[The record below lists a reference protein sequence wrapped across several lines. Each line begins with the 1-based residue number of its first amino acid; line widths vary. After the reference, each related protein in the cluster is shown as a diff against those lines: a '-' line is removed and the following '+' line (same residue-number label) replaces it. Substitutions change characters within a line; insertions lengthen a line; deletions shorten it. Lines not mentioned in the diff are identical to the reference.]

1 MLQQLLEM
9 CKDPFQSLP
18 PSQKSLLDIG
28 SRVLHI
34 IVSRKLDPITTL
46 SGDEFLFAWWEV
58 VKYKYPVLFVFFIIN
73 SLL

>member
-1 MLQQLLEM
+1 M
-9 CKDPFQSLP
+9 CKDPSQSLP

-28 SRVLHI
+28 SRVLRI

-58 VKYKYPVLFVFFIIN
+58 VKYKYPILFVFFIID